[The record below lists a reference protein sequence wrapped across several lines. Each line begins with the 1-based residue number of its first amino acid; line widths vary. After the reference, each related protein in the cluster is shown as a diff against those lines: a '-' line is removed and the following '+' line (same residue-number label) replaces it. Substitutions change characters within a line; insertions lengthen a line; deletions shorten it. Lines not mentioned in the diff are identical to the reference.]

1 MEKTTNFC
9 NLYKFGIYS
18 DNNVISERVFSA
30 DDYNQIVKYQ
40 IDIRSMI
47 NNIQKRIQRVLSS
60 SNNQLHFNF
69 QGKYN
74 TLKYFQDNNSR
85 YGYNNLESIDE
96 KSITINDKIY
106 KGAEIKIGIYLNE
119 NTIFERSLYIN
130 KYNPNSRF
138 SKELYDVVY
147 DIVADIKDKIKKDDM
162 KLMWEDYDLMN
173 NFNYVHISQIRELSS
188 EERNRQLY
196 KIYSK

>member
-74 TLKYFQDNNSR
+74 TLKYFQDNNLK

-96 KSITINDKIY
+96 KSITINDKVY
-106 KGAEIKIGIYLNE
+106 KGAEIIIGIYLNDK
-119 NTIFERSLYIN
+119 TIFERSLYIN